1 LTKLVVCIIYRSKWN
16 NIAEAVVELM
26 SAQSKL
32 TIPDL
37 AAKKAAKERL
47 VMVAVGEA
55 MSAAWA
61 ERAGIDIIG
70 IGDSLGMTL
79 HGHENTLAITVDQ
92 MIDHCRAVR
101 RGAPHTFTLAS
112 MPYGSYA
119 TPDMAVTNAVRMIKE
134 GGIEAVKLQGGREM
148 FDIIKAVADAG
159 VPVMSHVG
167 LLPHRVHM
175 LGGFKM
181 QGRTAEAALEII
193 DNARAIQEA
202 GAIGLEIEAMPY
214 EVGKAV
220 DAAVDIFTFSI
231 GAGAAGT
238 CQLLNGYDLIGAFD
252 SFKPKFAKRYAN
264 MAEIATKAFADYAED
279 VRNGTFPDADHS
291 YTMKPEEAAK
301 LADALNTEEPS

>member
-1 LTKLVVCIIYRSKWN
+1 
-16 NIAEAVVELM
+16 M
-26 SAQSKL
+26 SEVKKL

-37 AAKKAAKERL
+37 AAKKAEGVRL

-92 MIDHCRAVR
+92 MIDHARAVR
-101 RGAPHTFTLAS
+101 RGAPDTFTLVS
-112 MPYGSYA
+112 MPYGSYS
-119 TPDMAVTNAVRMIKE
+119 TPDMAVNNAVRLMKE

-167 LLPHRVHM
+167 LLPHRVH
-175 LGGFKM
+175 LAGGFKM
-181 QGRTAEAALEII
+181 QGRTCEDALKII
-193 DNARAIQEA
+193 DNAKAIEEA
-202 GAIGLEIEAMPY
+202 GAIGLEIEAMPF

-220 DAAVDIFTFSI
+220 DDAVDIFTFSI
-231 GAGAAGT
+231 GAGSAGT

-252 SFKPKFAKRYAN
+252 TFKPKFAKRYAN
-264 MAEIATKAFADYAED
+264 IAEIATNAFAEFASE
-279 VRNGTFPDADHS
+279 VREGKFPDADHS
-291 YTMKPEEAAK
+291 YKMKPEEADK
-301 LADALNTEEPS
+301 LAQAIRNGGKDE

>member
-1 LTKLVVCIIYRSKWN
+1 M
-16 NIAEAVVELM
+16 AD
-26 SAQSKL
+26 QPKL

-37 AAKKAAKERL
+37 VAKKAAGERL

-55 MSAAWA
+55 MSASWA
-61 ERAGIDIIG
+61 ERAGVDIIG

-92 MIDHCRAVR
+92 MIDHCKAVR
-101 RGAPHTFTLAS
+101 RGAPKTFTLAS

-119 TPDMAVTNAVRMIKE
+119 TPDVAVMNAVRMMKE

-148 FDIIKAVADAG
+148 AHIIKAVADAG

-167 LLPHRVHM
+167 LLPHRVHQ

-193 DNARAIQEA
+193 KNARAIEAA

-220 DAAVDIFTFSI
+220 DEAVSIFTFSI

-238 CQLLNGYDLIGAFD
+238 CQLLNGYDLLGAFD

-264 MAEIATKAFADYAED
+264 IAEIATSAFADYAQD
-279 VRNGTFPDADHS
+279 VRARTFPDAEHS
-291 YTMKPEEAAK
+291 YQMKPEEIQRFKQLLEAS
-301 LADALNTEEPS
+301 DDT